1 MSGLELDGGWSVICD
16 KNYQPERK
24 CLFVKVV
31 EGISYLQLCDVVRIA
46 HESDSMGPN
55 YYNYKHP
62 LWEDLH
68 PDYRLSFQES
78 IIEVPDL
85 FTKMTTKRI
94 FENTKLITLSG
105 ALQLIRTLPIGAP
118 EEHRERVCGFLSSYF
133 SQAASRVDSQA
144 ASRVDSQV
152 DSEAEPKVDSEAE
165 PKVEA
170 EAEPKV
176 DSEAEPKD
184 DEDDE
189 AEPKVDSKEDDEA
202 EPKEEAR
209 EQLHVDELYVRLNL
223 LRRAYMDYVEY
234 SAGVMPDE
242 IRTEFV
248 TMLILNVR
256 RAVG

>member
-31 EGISYLQLCDVVRIA
+31 EGIPYLQLCDVVRIA

-55 YYNYKHP
+55 YYNHKQP

-105 ALQLIRTLPIGAP
+105 ALQLIRTLPIGAT

-133 SQAASRVDSQA
+133 SQADSQAASRVDSQA
-144 ASRVDSQV
+144 VSQVDSQV

-165 PKVEA
+165 PKVDS

-189 AEPKVDSKEDDEA
+189 ADSKEDDEA
-202 EPKEEAR
+202 EPKV

-234 SAGVMPDE
+234 SAGVVPDE

>member
-31 EGISYLQLCDVVRIA
+31 EGIPYLQLCDVVRIA

-55 YYNYKHP
+55 YYNHKQP

-85 FTKMTTKRI
+85 FTRMTTKRI

-105 ALQLIRTLPIGAP
+105 ALQLIRTLPIGAT

-133 SQAASRVDSQA
+133 SQAASRVDSQ
-144 ASRVDSQV
+144 VDSQV

-165 PKVEA
+165 PKV
-170 EAEPKV
+170 
-176 DSEAEPKD
+176 DSEAEPK
-184 DEDDE
+184 
-189 AEPKVDSKEDDEA
+189 V
-202 EPKEEAR
+202 EAR

-234 SAGVMPDE
+234 SAGVVPDE